1 MPTASDP
8 HVTSVTGEKFV
19 LWKTDWSQL
28 VQHPK
33 DMQPVSVPQPLVA
46 SNVVPC
52 GGDMCAPVFL
62 QNVQL
67 SGSMVSALTRLICGS
82 ERARAT

>member
-1 MPTASDP
+1 MPTVGDP

-19 LWKTDWSQL
+19 LWKTDWSRL

-33 DMQPVSVPQPLVA
+33 DIQPVSVPQPLVA
-46 SNVVPC
+46 RNVVPC
-52 GGDMCAPVFL
+52 GGDKC
-62 QNVQL
+62 VQL